1 MPLKFEGPAIL
12 VEDIQRSRTFYEK
25 LLEQEVLADFGEN
38 IPFKSGFSI
47 WKAGHATEIIFQGKQ
62 TTPAK
67 LANGNFEM
75 YFETEELEACWKRI
89 ETEWDDIIHPIHEA
103 PWLQRGF
110 RLRDPDGHVVEVSES
125 LPALFKRLLG
135 EGMTAEEVAAKTGV
149 PIEMVKGM
157 VQGK

>member
-1 MPLKFEGPAIL
+1 MPISFEGPAIL
-12 VEDIQRSRTFYEK
+12 VSDITISRAFYEE
-25 LLEQEVLADFGEN
+25 LLGQEVMADFGQN

-47 WKAGHATEIIFQGKQ
+47 WQAEHATGIMFQGKQ
-62 TTPAK
+62 AAPAK

-75 YFETEELEACWKRI
+75 YFETEELETDWARI
-89 ETEWDDIIHPIHEA
+89 EKQWTDVIHPIHEA

-135 EGMTAEEVAAKTGV
+135 KGLTPEEVAEQTGTPV
-149 PIEMVKGM
+149 EMVKGITE
-157 VQGK
+157 G